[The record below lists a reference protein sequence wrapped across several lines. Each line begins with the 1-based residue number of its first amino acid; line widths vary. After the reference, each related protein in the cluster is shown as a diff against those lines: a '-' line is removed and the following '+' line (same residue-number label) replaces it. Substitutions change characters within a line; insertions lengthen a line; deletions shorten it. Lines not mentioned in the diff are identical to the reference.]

1 MKRTLL
7 IATLLSTLAIPAFAQ
22 EAPVAATPADA
33 SAAAVAEPV
42 VVIDPVME
50 QVKSL
55 QDEWAHIKYQLS
67 SDKDAQLAALAK
79 LESKAATVTAAYPN
93 RPEPKIW
100 QGIILSTDAGIVK
113 GLSALGKVKE
123 AKSLFEA
130 SIKQD
135 PKALDGSAH
144 TSLGSLYYQVPS
156 WPVAFGDDEKAEQ
169 HLKHALAINPQSI
182 DANYFY
188 GDFLLQE
195 NRAAEAKAYLERAL
209 QAPDRQGRELA
220 DAGRRQEI
228 KAALSKMGEATTTPS
243 RPRHNQSA
251 NNP

>member
-1 MKRTLL
+1 MKKTLL
-7 IATLLSTLAIPAFAQ
+7 IATLLSTLAIPAVAQ
-22 EAPVAATPADA
+22 ETVQNATVAPVVAPITAPVA
-33 SAAAVAEPV
+33 
-42 VVIDPVME
+42 DPVME
-50 QVKSL
+50 HVKAL

-67 SDKDAQLAALAK
+67 SDEDAQLAALEK
-79 LESKAATVTAAYPN
+79 LEVKAANVTAAYPT

-123 AKSLFEA
+123 AKALFEA
-130 SIKQD
+130 SLQQD

-169 HLKHALAINPQSI
+169 HLKQALAMNPQGI

-188 GDFLLQE
+188 GDYLLQE
-195 NRAAEAKAYLERAL
+195 NRGAEAKAYLERAL
-209 QAPDRQGRELA
+209 QAPARPGRELA

-228 KAALSKMGEATTTPS
+228 KSALSKIDLASEGQPKT
-243 RPRHNQSA
+243 RHNQSA
-251 NNP
+251 KEQ